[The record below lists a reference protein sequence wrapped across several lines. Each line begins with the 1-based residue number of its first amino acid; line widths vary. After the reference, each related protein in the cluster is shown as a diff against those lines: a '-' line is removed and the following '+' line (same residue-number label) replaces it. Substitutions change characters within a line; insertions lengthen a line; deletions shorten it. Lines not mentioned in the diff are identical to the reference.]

1 MASVVGSSCLK
12 RGVNSHIG
20 IFNKI
25 FQHEPAPQKSRFFC
39 AAKFIFY
46 KF

>member
-20 IFNKI
+20 IFKRYFNMSLLSK
-25 FQHEPAPQKSRFFC
+25 KSRFFYVL
-39 AAKFIFY
+39 KFSLNKI
-46 KF
+46 